1 MMCDI
6 KKKMYLVNEMLE
18 VIAEIRVLF
27 LQAPHTITEGKDV
40 HQNSIEATTT
50 ANSPRAPKP
59 R

>member
-1 MMCDI
+1 
-6 KKKMYLVNEMLE
+6 MYLVNEMLE